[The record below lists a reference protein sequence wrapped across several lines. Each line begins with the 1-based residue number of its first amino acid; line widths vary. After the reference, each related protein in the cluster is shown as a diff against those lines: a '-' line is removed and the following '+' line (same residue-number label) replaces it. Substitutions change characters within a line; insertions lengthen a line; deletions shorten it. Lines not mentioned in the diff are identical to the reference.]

1 MTRFTKNIAYTT
13 DGTRCISMTK
23 NKTWGYYS
31 CLYVEIDG
39 QRYVSSRKWDMQGN
53 SLDGRSNL
61 DLATV
66 DIGVYTI

>member
-23 NKTWGYYS
+23 NKTWSYYS
-31 CLYVEIDG
+31 CLYVEVG
-39 QRYVSSRKWDMQGN
+39 GRRYVSNRQWDMQGN

-66 DIGVYTI
+66 QSGVYTI